1 MAAYTS
7 MGQPNRHFQD
17 LGNTKEEREEWEECE
32 NWKVGVDIVL
42 VGVLQA
48 TLIKESISL
57 LTV

>member
-1 MAAYTS
+1 